1 MNGNFQSS
9 AEVKETCDFDYR
21 NFLSTLILCEI
32 IRIKRCMAVASNN
45 LLLLYALQITL
56 LSMNS
61 HKFYSTSTYHF
72 PSLSLSLS
80 LSLSSS
86 LFSLMVFMVV
96 SSFFYRCYIVNN
108 TWTTTALLT
117 YIRHKCIS
125 SWVDYTFKSYH
136 RTCKNDT
143 WMSTKRINSE
153 LKYIYFVKPKTSWN
167 KHNATFFSILT
178 NLNQM
183 LAYNH

>member
-1 MNGNFQSS
+1 
-9 AEVKETCDFDYR
+9 
-21 NFLSTLILCEI
+21 
-32 IRIKRCMAVASNN
+32 
-45 LLLLYALQITL
+45 
-56 LSMNS
+56 MNS

-72 PSLSLSLS
+72 TNALSLSLS
-80 LSLSSS
+80 LSLSYS

-143 WMSTKRINSE
+143 CGVHKRLTLELHEIIQYYYNYSKIISIRDVFKRFSSVSGNFLMVANVWRMNGMKQYSIELDIIFGTQPIN
-153 LKYIYFVKPKTSWN
+153 V
-167 KHNATFFSILT
+167 
-178 NLNQM
+178 QQ
-183 LAYNH
+183 